1 MLGTMNSQK
10 GSRQP
15 GNLAL
20 ERAWN
25 SLCKYPEKRNIR
37 LERVIGLTYI
47 VLACPGFILKHYL
60 LLRVLDN
67 QVRDVSSSY
76 EMRVETHEWLEET
89 YEIGAKTRTMR
100 ADT

>member
-1 MLGTMNSQK
+1 MNSQK

-60 LLRVLDN
+60 LLPVLDN
-67 QVRDVSSSY
+67 QVRDVSSS
-76 EMRVETHEWLEET
+76 R
-89 YEIGAKTRTMR
+89 
-100 ADT
+100 